1 MSLSQCSISTC
12 RAVEMKL
19 SVEKSVLELL
29 PEGNLWKAWLLCQSA
44 WLVDL
49 NSRPEENVFERILN
63 KLLQTVFGALLWCWL
78 RYTGVSG

>member
-1 MSLSQCSISTC
+1 
-12 RAVEMKL
+12 MKL

-29 PEGNLWKAWLLCQSA
+29 PEGNLLKTWLHCQSA

-63 KLLQTVFGALLWCWL
+63 KLLQIVL
-78 RYTGVSG
+78 

>member
-1 MSLSQCSISTC
+1 
-12 RAVEMKL
+12 MKL

-29 PEGNLWKAWLLCQSA
+29 PEGNMLKTWLRCQSA

-63 KLLQTVFGALLWCWL
+63 KLLQIVLWCFALVLVALHWRVRIEIL
-78 RYTGVSG
+78 RRFGKKASQEP